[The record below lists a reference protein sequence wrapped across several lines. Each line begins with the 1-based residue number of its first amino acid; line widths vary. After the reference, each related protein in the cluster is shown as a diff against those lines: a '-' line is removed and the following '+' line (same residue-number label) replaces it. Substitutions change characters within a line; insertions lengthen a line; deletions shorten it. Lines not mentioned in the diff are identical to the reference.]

1 MNILPLKL
9 SNSEHNKKQVWNILP
24 NLFHDP
30 SAFNLLTSKL
40 RLRLYVDQNHLDIDG
55 TTFPRDKECVWSWS
69 PTRTWH
75 RRVSR
80 PTTRL
85 LSMKQKNAPSFEK
98 KNKLTKC
105 ISGGCQWCQSKCNAK
120 ELKLKER
127 LKTLANGTRDKSGFT
142 ILNWAKLLGNWWLRP
157 SP

>member
-85 LSMKQKNAPSFEK
+85 LSMKQKMLLLSKKRTNLLNVFQAVANDVNQNAMQKSSSSKKGSKRSQMEQETNQVLPSSTGQNFWV
-98 KNKLTKC
+98 
-105 ISGGCQWCQSKCNAK
+105 IGG
-120 ELKLKER
+120 
-127 LKTLANGTRDKSGFT
+127 
-142 ILNWAKLLGNWWLRP
+142 
-157 SP
+157 

>member
-9 SNSEHNKKQVWNILP
+9 SNSSNITRNKCETFYQTC
-24 NLFHDP
+24 FMTR
-30 SAFNLLTSKL
+30 AFNLLTSNFQDCDSMWIKTISTSMELLFQGTGNVCGHGHRQEHGIVGFQGQL
-40 RLRLYVDQNHLDIDG
+40 RGYFRWTQNML
-55 TTFPRDKECVWSWS
+55 
-69 PTRTWH
+69 
-75 RRVSR
+75 
-80 PTTRL
+80 L
-85 LSMKQKNAPSFEK
+85 LSKM
-98 KNKLTKC
+98 NKLTKC